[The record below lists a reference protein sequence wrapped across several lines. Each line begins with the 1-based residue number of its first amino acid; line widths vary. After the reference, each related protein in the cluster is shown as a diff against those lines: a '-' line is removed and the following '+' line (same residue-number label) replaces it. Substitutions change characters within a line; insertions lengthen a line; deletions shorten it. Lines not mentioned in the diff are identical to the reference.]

1 MNLALCHGSSKNK
14 EHEGFKESKSMIF
27 MYLVQRKSKASDIH
41 KRKQTYKNQ
50 AKTEQACGKL
60 DLAKQTSGP

>member
-1 MNLALCHGSSKNK
+1 M
-14 EHEGFKESKSMIF
+14 GFKESKNMIF
-27 MYLVQRKSKASDIH
+27 MYLVQGRSKASDIH